1 MFIGLL
7 FFTLFLHYAIC
18 LRRSFLQSSNR
29 DSVVVTGLL
38 SQAAQA
44 TQRLMKSDTTK
55 SKVLKP
61 ALLSFSAFHTE
72 NIKMEDVNAA
82 VAYLSLP
89 AANYS
94 VLNAQFVE
102 KSGDDTF
109 NLTLPLGNV
118 ANSTGVVLRTSVI
131 VTPDPANRIVKMRS
145 GPLFFSSASKGD
157 DALLPE
163 CLVWSG
169 RKESDGAEEGEGEG
183 ENESVLASVQA
194 GFQIEL
200 TWGEKP
206 KNDTLVVTAKVGVS
220 VDMSLPLRS
229 DVASAVNFPLV
240 QLLLSQAGKLTAV
253 GVLRTTAPGLAQL
266 LVRDHEQRKATRAAT
281 ASLSAS
287 Y

>member
-1 MFIGLL
+1 MFKGLL

-29 DSVVVTGLL
+29 DSVLVTGLL
-38 SQAAQA
+38 SQAAQV

-61 ALLSFSAFHTE
+61 ALLSFSALHAE

-163 CLVWSG
+163 WLVWSG
-169 RKESDGAEEGEGEG
+169 RKESDGAEEGEGES
-183 ENESVLASVQA
+183 ESVLASIQA

-266 LVRDHEQRKATRAAT
+266 LVRDHEQRKATRAAN